1 MERGTFL
8 FRKLW
13 GPLVLSAVVLMTGS
27 GHAWAEATATG
38 PDPDLEYNITF
49 ATSEKE
55 AKTLLSVH
63 VLDTLEIGGRTFLV
77 VILPGYRTRGFINIE
92 SISSILPTKQGPAT
106 GY

>member
-1 MERGTFL
+1 MFR

-13 GPLVLSAVVLMTGS
+13 GSLVLSAVLLMG
-27 GHAWAEATATG
+27 GGAQAAAAATG
-38 PDPDLEYNITF
+38 LDPDLEYNVTF

-55 AKTLLSVH
+55 AKTLISVH

-92 SISSILPTKQGPAT
+92 SVSSILPTKQGLAT